1 MLFDLLYVNGR
12 DFGSVMNCHFLHIY
26 IYIFICTLL
35 KDSILDSN
43 TLFEL
48 LYFSLDLTKVSA
60 KLYGKIDPQTAAF
73 LAGTTL
79 RCKFC
84 LVRAALL
91 TTLKT
96 HMQCPVICQRISF
109 EVGSFECFAP
119 EPRRLVDLK

>member
-12 DFGSVMNCHFLHIY
+12 DFGSVMNCRFLHIF
-26 IYIFICTLL
+26 IFFFICTLL

-73 LAGTTL
+73 LLGDNT
-79 RCKFC
+79 
-84 LVRAALL
+84 AL
-91 TTLKT
+91 
-96 HMQCPVICQRISF
+96 
-109 EVGSFECFAP
+109 
-119 EPRRLVDLK
+119 

>member
-26 IYIFICTLL
+26 IYIFFFICTLL

-73 LAGTTL
+73 LLGDNT
-79 RCKFC
+79 
-84 LVRAALL
+84 AL
-91 TTLKT
+91 
-96 HMQCPVICQRISF
+96 
-109 EVGSFECFAP
+109 
-119 EPRRLVDLK
+119 